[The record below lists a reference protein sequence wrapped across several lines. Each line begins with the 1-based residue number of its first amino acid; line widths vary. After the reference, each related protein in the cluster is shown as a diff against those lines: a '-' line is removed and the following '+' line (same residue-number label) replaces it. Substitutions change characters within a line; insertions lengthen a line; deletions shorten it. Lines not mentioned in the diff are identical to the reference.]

1 MKKIEK
7 KTIGFI
13 YNVILIIVI
22 IIALIKC
29 LLFVSKV
36 SGSSMYPTYKDGE
49 YVSVNRFAK
58 IQREDVILL
67 YPDTIIIGDKYIKRV
82 VGIPGDKLII
92 IDGILYVKGIKNERY
107 PIIKEPGILKNEIT
121 LADNEYFV
129 IGDNVNYSN
138 DSRSIGVIKRS
149 HIIGKVLNQK

>member
-92 IDGILYVKGIKNERY
+92 IDGILYVNGIKNERY

-138 DSRSIGVIKRS
+138 DSRNIGVIKRN

>member
-1 MKKIEK
+1 MEKIEK

-49 YVSVNRFAK
+49 YVSVNSFAK

-92 IDGILYVKGIKNERY
+92 IDGILYVNGIKNERY

-149 HIIGKVLNQK
+149 HIIGKVLIQK

>member
-92 IDGILYVKGIKNERY
+92 IDGILYVNGIKNERY